1 MAEYLCEV
9 WVYNIYGGLTQTSL
23 IELVKNTKESQKK
36 SNTTGGSS
44 YVPHGNRTI
53 RIKS

>member
-1 MAEYLCEV
+1 MHEYLCEV
-9 WVYNIYGGLTQTSL
+9 WIYDTCGYLVQTSL
-23 IELVKNTKESQKK
+23 IELTKNNKESQKK